1 MKLAYHPFLIHISAK
16 RLLFVGGGQVARR
29 LQDSIGELLHKEEL
43 S

>member
-1 MKLAYHPFLIHISAK
+1 MKFVYYPFLIHISAK

-29 LQDSIGELLHKEEL
+29 LRDRIGELLHNEEL